1 MGCVKALMCVK
12 ADDLLAEIQ
21 TQGRLAGE
29 GWSEQFAGE
38 STHSLLSTTAYCNG
52 KCGLNQHGVEWKD
65 VMDVVGWMKD

>member
-29 GWSEQFAGE
+29 G
-38 STHSLLSTTAYCNG
+38 
-52 KCGLNQHGVEWKD
+52 
-65 VMDVVGWMKD
+65 